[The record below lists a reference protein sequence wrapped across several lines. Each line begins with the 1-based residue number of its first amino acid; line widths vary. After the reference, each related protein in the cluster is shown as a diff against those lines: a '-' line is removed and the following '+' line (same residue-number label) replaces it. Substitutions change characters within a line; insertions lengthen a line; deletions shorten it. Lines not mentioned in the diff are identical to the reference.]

1 MASTEASNVVDV
13 PALAQEVPDRP
24 GDLRRRERGGRD
36 LIEKRLKQMMIAAV
50 DEGDADR
57 RAGEPMNGFEPAE
70 SGADDD
76 HVMGAGGGPRR
87 HRLRSLAAAETPQLQ
102 TSAAARRL
110 FSLMSCDLAIQATS
124 GAREPFRAWKRFIPP
139 LCGSRIQSW
148 QGGAAEVPAVTPSR
162 KLTAKFLFRFT
173 ETRAIVFSLTGK
185 SYAWTRGPVRR
196 GWRHPGGPRA
206 AGDGFKAPRRP
217 KLTASA

>member
-1 MASTEASNVVDV
+1 
-13 PALAQEVPDRP
+13 
-24 GDLRRRERGGRD
+24 
-36 LIEKRLKQMMIAAV
+36 
-50 DEGDADR
+50 
-57 RAGEPMNGFEPAE
+57 MNGFEAAE

-87 HRLRSLAAAETPQLQ
+87 HRVRSLAAAETPQLQ

-124 GAREPFRAWKRFIPP
+124 GAREPFRARKRFIPP

-148 QGGAAEVPAVTPSR
+148 QRGAAEVPAVTPSR

-173 ETRAIVFSLTGK
+173 ETRVLVDQKKLRVNAQS
-185 SYAWTRGPVRR
+185 GPARLATPRRTACRR
-196 GWRHPGGPRA
+196 GWIQSA
-206 AGDGFKAPRRP
+206 EEA
-217 KLTASA
+217 KLTASP